1 MQIHKINLT
10 EKLRTEIIQSIY
22 VLKKNLNIYI
32 YKILVTAHDMH
43 KKKNQSKTYRE
54 NILSQEEI

>member
-10 EKLRTEIIQSIY
+10 EQLRTEIIQSIY

-32 YKILVTAHDMH
+32 YK
-43 KKKNQSKTYRE
+43 Y
-54 NILSQEEI
+54 